1 MQRRGC
7 IDCRFNRCD
16 AACLVIQSMLV
27 AVCYVGLHCLLCW
40 SSMLIV
46 CYDTD
51 QASHPCCK
59 AAAAPLLRSMTWA
72 NKTRAA
78 AAARA
83 LHQCVH
89 LCRFY
94 RCAAACLMIQSRLVA
109 GCSMI
114 ADSTAVMLLA
124 TDSTA
129 VMLLADSI
137 AVLLHQTSTMPPCN
151 GFPLLLLALLLQQ
164 ERFTNACIY
173 ADSIAVLLLA

>member
-1 MQRRGC
+1 
-7 IDCRFNRCD
+7 
-16 AACLVIQSMLV
+16 
-27 AVCYVGLHCLLCW
+27 
-40 SSMLIV
+40 
-46 CYDTD
+46 
-51 QASHPCCK
+51 
-59 AAAAPLLRSMTWA
+59 
-72 NKTRAA
+72 
-78 AAARA
+78 
-83 LHQCVH
+83 
-89 LCRFY
+89 
-94 RCAAACLMIQSRLVA
+94 
-109 GCSMI
+109 MI